1 MIVAGGEE
9 GMIRDPALL
18 MEFENAQV
26 RAQKPDYHR
35 NLEIFEAL
43 YSEAAALG
51 IFPLT
56 DPLEGIEIDIRL
68 AKAIHVQ
75 RTA

>member
-1 MIVAGGEE
+1 MIKN
-9 GMIRDPALL
+9 PAL
-18 MEFENAQV
+18 MREFESAQV

-51 IFPLT
+51 IFPLK
-56 DPLEGIEIDIRL
+56 DPLQGIEIDIRL